1 MAFAD
6 LMAQL
11 NQGVGNLTG
20 TPMGQLGMSLL
31 AASGPQA
38 GNPGGA
44 ARFGQALAG
53 MSELQRAQ
61 ALNEYRQ
68 QMVATQQADHQMRQQ
83 QAQARIDQQQRQQ
96 DAFSDPEFLA
106 TLGPMARLM
115 AQHGLDPQQVIRAQQ
130 ADNLQQHRAAQLQ
143 QLASQ
148 FDQRQA
154 RIGAGDS
161 GAQSSVP
168 RQRALPTLIP
178 EHLPNGMIQD
188 HRLNPQTGEFEPWGS
203 PYSKYA
209 PGRAKTNKAVDAVA
223 DELAPA
229 PEQSGLD
236 ALPGNGNLQSYAP
249 QSGPVGVMPMS
260 AGGSLAQAKTKPAGS
275 ADDNLKAANAAIAS
289 GKSRQAVVSRLM
301 QAGYTAEQIQAAG
314 I

>member
-11 NQGVGNLTG
+11 NHGVGNLTG

-31 AASGPQA
+31 AASGPQQ

-44 ARFGQALAG
+44 ARLGQALQG
-53 MSELQRAQ
+53 MSQLQAHQ
-61 ALNEYRQ
+61 ALQQYRE
-68 QMVATQQADHQMRQQ
+68 QMIAAQQADHQLRQQ
-83 QAQARIDQQQRQQ
+83 QAQARIEQQQRQQ

-130 ADNLQQHRAAQLQ
+130 ADNLQAHRAASLQ
-143 QLASQ
+143 QQQSQ

-154 RIGAGDS
+154 RIGAGGGSSQPS
-161 GAQSSVP
+161 GP

-178 EHLPNGMIQD
+178 EHLPDGMIQD
-188 HRLNPQTGEFEPWGS
+188 HKLNPQTGEFEPFGS

-229 PEQSGLD
+229 PDLG
-236 ALPGNGNLQSYAP
+236 ALPGQGSLGSYAP
-249 QSGPVGVMPMS
+249 QATGPVGVMPMT
-260 AGGSLAQAKTKPAGS
+260 AGGSLPQAKAKPSQAQYPGAPAVGTVKKGYRYNGGNP
-275 ADDNLKAANAAIAS
+275 ADPASWSKA
-289 GKSRQAVVSRLM
+289 
-301 QAGYTAEQIQAAG
+301 
-314 I
+314 